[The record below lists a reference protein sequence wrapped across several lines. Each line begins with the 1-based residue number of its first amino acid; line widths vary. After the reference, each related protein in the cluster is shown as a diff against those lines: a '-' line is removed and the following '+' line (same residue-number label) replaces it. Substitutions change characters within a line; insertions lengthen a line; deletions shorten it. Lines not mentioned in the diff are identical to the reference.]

1 MKKVLFSIVLF
12 CAVCTVYAQKLTV
25 ASYNIR
31 LEIDVDDNQGDGW
44 KQRYPIIC
52 QLIKFN
58 DFEIF
63 GAQEVKNGQ
72 LDDMLSELPEY
83 TYVGVGRNDGLKAGE
98 YSPIFYKKDKFE
110 LLKGGTFWLS
120 ETPDTPSLGWDA
132 ALPRIC
138 SWGYFKDKESGRKFW
153 FMNLHMDHI
162 GVEARKE
169 SAKLVLKKVKEM
181 CGKDPVILTGDFN
194 VDQNNESYKL
204 LASSEILKDSYE
216 IADIRYA
223 LNGTFNNFKSD
234 AFSESRIDHVFVS
247 PSFSVK
253 RYGILT
259 DTYRT
264 KIENEQAEPSANFPR
279 EVSLTKY
286 RARVPSDHFPV
297 KVVLEFGAKK

>member
-1 MKKVLFSIVLF
+1 MKKILISIILL
-12 CAVCTVYAQKLTV
+12 CTVCFVYAQKLTV

-31 LEIDVDDNQGDGW
+31 LENESDNAQGDGW

-63 GAQEVKNGQ
+63 GAQEVKDGQ
-72 LDDMLSELPEY
+72 LGDMLSQLPDYNY
-83 TYVGVGRNDGLKAGE
+83 TGVGRDDGERAGE
-98 YSPIFYKKDKFE
+98 YSPIFYKKAKFE
-110 LLKGGTFWLS
+110 LLKAGTFWLS
-120 ETPDTPSLGWDA
+120 ETPEKPSVGWDA

-138 SWGYFKDKESGRKFW
+138 SWGYFKDKESGLKFW

-169 SAKLVLKKVKEM
+169 SAKLVLKKVREM

-204 LASSEILKDSYE
+204 LASSDVLKDSYE
-216 IADIRYA
+216 VAEICYA
-223 LNGTFNNFKSD
+223 PNGTFNNFKAD
-234 AFSESRIDHVFVS
+234 AFSESRIDHIFVS
-247 PSFSVK
+247 PSLLVN

-264 KIENEQAEPSANFPR
+264 EKENEEAAISANFPR

-286 RARVPSDHFPV
+286 MARVPSDHFPV